1 MKKIFFIFFSLVIL
15 IIFFQGIIIHKV
27 IHFSLEKITEKKVKI
42 ENVNID
48 FKKQKLIISDIK
60 ILNNQNFSYENI
72 FFCSEIIIYFN
83 FFNLFKETIYLNEII
98 FKNPIVY
105 IEIKKSK
112 DNISVLEKKGT
123 HKPKVY
129 PKKIKDRNI
138 IFKKLK
144 ILEPKANL
152 SVNEFN
158 KYENL
163 SLSNMNFTNVGNT
176 TNKSLHFKKIF
187 KIILSNIYLRV
198 PDLEMRKILKDIY
211 KM

>member
-1 MKKIFFIFFSLVIL
+1 MAIL
-15 IIFFQGIIIHKV
+15 IIFSRSFFLHKI

-42 ENVNID
+42 ENININ
-48 FKKQKLIISDIK
+48 FKEQKLIINDLK
-60 ILNNQNFSYENI
+60 ILNNQNFNYKNI
-72 FFCSEIIIYFN
+72 LFCNEIIIHFN
-83 FFNLFKETIYLNEII
+83 FFDLFKETIFFDEII
-98 FKNPIVY
+98 FKNPIIY
-105 IEIKKSK
+105 IEIKNSK
-112 DNISVLEKKGT
+112 DNISVLEKRNNY
-123 HKPKVY
+123 KPKVY
-129 PKKIKDRNI
+129 PKKINDRNI

-152 SVNEFN
+152 SVDEFN

-163 SLSNMNFTNVGNT
+163 ELSNMTFTNVGNT

-198 PDLEMRKILKDIY
+198 PDFDMRKKLKDIY